1 MKNYLLITGMFL
13 LLAGLT
19 EQHALS
25 QGVLRKLR
33 EKAQDEIIKKA
44 LGEEEGETPPA
55 QDPSRPGR
63 SNTQGGGLS
72 TEIPDVDENIRL
84 AQTAYSSKNYR
95 DARYSAR
102 QALLGVEMTMGH
114 RVLENLPQS
123 ISGLQAVTEEDQVAS
138 TGVTLTGL
146 IIERVY
152 RSNDQELRITLGN
165 NSVLLSATGMYLAS
179 GNVTTTEEGQKII
192 QFQGHQAVIEYDD
205 HTGYTLS
212 VPFGQ
217 SSIMVVNGVNF
228 ASEEAMMNAAG
239 KFDINNMKKQLGEQ

>member
-1 MKNYLLITGMFL
+1 MKKYILFTGMFL

-44 LGEEEGETPPA
+44 LGEEESETPPA
-55 QDPSRPGR
+55 QDPSRPGM

-72 TEIPDVDENIRL
+72 TEIPDVTENIRL
-84 AQTAYSSKNYR
+84 AQTAYGSKNYR

-114 RVLENLPQS
+114 RVLENLPETVGS
-123 ISGLQAVTEEDQVAS
+123 LQAVTEEDQVAS
-138 TGVTLTGL
+138 TGTTLVGL
-146 IIERVY
+146 TIERVY
-152 RSNDQELRITLGN
+152 RSDNQELRITIGN
-165 NSVLLSATGMYLAS
+165 HSALLSATGMYFSS
-179 GNVTTTEEGQKII
+179 GGMTTTEEGQKVI
-192 QFQGHQAVIEYDD
+192 QFQGHRAVIEYDD

-217 SSIMVVNGVNF
+217 SSLMIVNGVNF
-228 ASEEAMMNAAG
+228 GSEGAMMDAAG
-239 KFDINNMKKQLGEQ
+239 KFDLNNIKKQLGEQ